1 MGPVERIQ
9 KILADRGLA
18 SRRKAEDL
26 IREGRVTVNG
36 RTARIGEKADPS
48 IDHIKIDG
56 RKIALS
62 SEKIYLMLNKP
73 RGIVTTADDPEGRT
87 TVLDLVKIQKPRLFP
102 VGRLDF
108 DAEGLLLLTNDG
120 EMAHRLMHP
129 SFEVPRTY
137 HVKLQGK
144 PSQEEIGK
152 LRKGVMLADG
162 RSAPCRIATLKE
174 TEGNLWVEMILH
186 EGRNRQVKRMWEK
199 LGYFVLKL
207 KRVGFGGLALGRMKP
222 GEYRFLRERE
232 VRKLKELRR
241 IGG

>member
-1 MGPVERIQ
+1 MNHPERLQ
-9 KILADRGLA
+9 KILSEAGVA
-18 SRRKAEDL
+18 SRRKAEDM
-26 IREGRVTVNG
+26 IREGRVTING

-56 RKIALS
+56 RKIAPS

-73 RGIVTTADDPEGRT
+73 RGIVTTSDDPEGRT

-144 PSQEEIGK
+144 PIQEEIGK
-152 LRKGVMLADG
+152 LRRGVTLADG
-162 RSAPCRIATLKE
+162 RSAPCRIASLKE
-174 TEGNLWVEMILH
+174 TEGNLWVEMVLH

-199 LGYFVLKL
+199 VGYFVLKL

-222 GEYRFLRERE
+222 VEYRFLRERE
-232 VRKLKELRR
+232 VRKLRELVK
-241 IGG
+241 IGE